1 MSTICILGPSGRT
14 GGQVVDLVA
23 DHDELEL
30 IACVDGPDS
39 VLIGREIVPGVVV
52 STDVAAAI
60 AAAEV
65 YIDFTTP
72 AATTAAAQSAAASR
86 TAAVIGTTGLDAAA
100 IAAIAALAEV
110 APVVTAPNFSLGV
123 NLLFGLAESAARAL
137 GRDFDLEIVELHHNQ
152 KRDAPSGTAIALG
165 QALAAGRDI
174 AFAEHRRYARDGEVG
189 ARPPDE
195 IGIVAVRGGDIVG
208 EHTAY
213 LIGANE
219 RIEIT
224 HRAGNRA
231 IFAAGALRA
240 AAWAVGKPAGHY
252 TMKQVLGL

>member
-1 MSTICILGPSGRT
+1 MTKLCILGPSGRT

-23 DHDELEL
+23 EHDDLDL
-30 IACVDGPDS
+30 VACVDRHGSD
-39 VLIGREIVPGVVV
+39 LIGRELIPGVVV

-60 AAAEV
+60 AGADV

-72 AATTAAAQSAAASR
+72 TATTAAARAATASA
-86 TAAVIGTTGLDAAA
+86 TAAVIGTTGLDTDA
-100 IAAIAALAEV
+100 IDAIDALAAV

-137 GRDFDLEIVELHHNQ
+137 GRDFDLEVVELHHHH
-152 KRDAPSGTAIALG
+152 KRDAPSGTALALG
-165 QALAAGRDI
+165 QALADGRGID
-174 AFAEHRRYARDGEVG
+174 FAEHRRCARDGEVG
-189 ARPPDE
+189 ARADDE

-213 LIGANE
+213 LIGKSE

-224 HRAGNRA
+224 HRAASRA

-240 AAWAVGKPAGHY
+240 ATWAAGKPAGRY